1 MKQLFVIMCR
11 DVPCRFNHF
20 SIDRCIDISGNFFEN
35 ITYFNDYRL
44 AADRL
49 QLIIEQIN
57 DLKFVYDYLSEYT
70 RPTVSDFYIAE
81 VSFNR
86 YMPVAGNTISDKF
99 DSVKYVVGDKV
110 IFVNSGTVYVG
121 KIEAVHAYSI
131 DDLPKNNN
139 YTYDILATDRIELS
153 KFTKTIQ
160 GEYQP
165 TPITDTEVIFES
177 VLEDVIIGLF

>member
-20 SIDRCIDISGNFFEN
+20 SIDRCIDISGNFLEN

-44 AADRL
+44 AVDML

-99 DSVKYVVGDKV
+99 NSVKYAVGDKV